1 MLWYCRFK
9 WYPQTSVAQVRKR
22 VLEQD
27 KAGTNQPEKIKGWYN
42 LAGGGA
48 GFMLVESDEHEL
60 GKTAPALHGSGQLGR
75 TRRLRAGLREDDRR
89 FQAGQWARRART
101 AIVTLSRRRPE

>member
-9 WYPQTSVAQVRKR
+9 WYPQTSLEQVRKR

-27 KAGTNQPEKIKGWYN
+27 KAGTNQPEKIQGWYN

-48 GFMLVESDEHEL
+48 GFMLVDCSEHDLSKLLQPYMDLVSWDVHGAYEL
-60 GKTAPALHGSGQLGR
+60 DYEKTIEALRQ
-75 TRRLRAGLREDDRR
+75 
-89 FQAGQWARRART
+89 
-101 AIVTLSRRRPE
+101 